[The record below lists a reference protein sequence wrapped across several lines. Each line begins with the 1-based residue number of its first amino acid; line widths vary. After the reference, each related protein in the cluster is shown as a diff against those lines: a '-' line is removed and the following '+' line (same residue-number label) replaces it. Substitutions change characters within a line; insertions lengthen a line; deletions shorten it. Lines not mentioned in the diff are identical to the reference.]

1 MTKRDPLETLRQM
14 REFAMEAAALA
25 KGRSS
30 SDLETDL
37 PFRRHA
43 ERVAELIGEA
53 ANRLPKELH
62 QAWPGIPWREMIGM
76 RNWLIHGY
84 DGIDPEILWDVL
96 EGHAAS
102 LATELD
108 RIIRA
113 MEDSPNRGL

>member
-1 MTKRDPLETLRQM
+1 MTQRDPLETLRQM
-14 REFAMEAAALA
+14 REFALEATALA

-62 QAWPGIPWREMIGM
+62 QTWPDIPWREMIGM

-84 DGIDPEILWDVL
+84 NGIDPEILWDVL
-96 EGHAAS
+96 QRHAAALVVE
-102 LATELD
+102 LAAV
-108 RIIRA
+108 IRA
-113 MEDSPNRGL
+113 MEESSDRE

>member
-14 REFAMEAAALA
+14 REFALEAAALA
-25 KGRSS
+25 EGRSS

-62 QAWPGIPWREMIGM
+62 LAWPGIPWREMIGM

-84 DGIDPEILWDVL
+84 DGIDSEILWDVL
-96 EGHAAS
+96 QGHAAS
-102 LATELD
+102 LAMHLAEL
-108 RIIRA
+108 IRA
-113 MEDSPNRGL
+113 TEESSDREL